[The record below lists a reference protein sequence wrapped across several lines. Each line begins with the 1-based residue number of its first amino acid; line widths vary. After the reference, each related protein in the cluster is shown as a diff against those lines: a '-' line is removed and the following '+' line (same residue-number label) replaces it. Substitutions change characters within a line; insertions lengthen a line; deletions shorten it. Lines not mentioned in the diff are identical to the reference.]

1 METFA
6 KKVKK
11 FLKRGKSAQ
20 LNKFQMEVIDILQE
34 QRDQLEKDNRRLIE
48 KVERQQEAK
57 RDFIFNIDTDR
68 LGDVDGRHEYVE
80 EYATELVN
88 YDRRNID
95 ELRERIED
103 NKERIKMIDESIRM
117 MKEAEPNVEEEEEE
131 D

>member
-11 FLKRGKSAQ
+11 FLKRGKAAQ
-20 LNKFQMEVIDILQE
+20 LNKFQGEVIDTLQE
-34 QRDQLEKDNRRLIE
+34 QRDQLEKDNRRLGE
-48 KVERQQEAK
+48 KIERQEEAK
-57 RDFIFNIDTDR
+57 CDFIFNIDTDR
-68 LGDVDGRHEYVE
+68 LNDVDDRHKYVE
-80 EYATELVN
+80 EYATKLVN

-103 NKERIKMIDESIRM
+103 NEERMKMIDESIRL

-131 D
+131 